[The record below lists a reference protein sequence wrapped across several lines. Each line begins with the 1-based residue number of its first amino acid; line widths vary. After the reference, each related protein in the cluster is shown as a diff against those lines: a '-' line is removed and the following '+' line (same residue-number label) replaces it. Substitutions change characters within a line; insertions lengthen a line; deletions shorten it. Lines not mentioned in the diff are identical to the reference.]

1 MTNNKT
7 RDFERLTK
15 EEYIEEYNCTYKAYD
30 EVLVD
35 YARERIHKILD
46 YNPNYSNNDIS
57 YIIQDSLDSKDIYAL
72 VLTDDGGDGMMIN
85 IFDNL
90 KSYNAFDWDF
100 SFDSNLF
107 YYLECGYEIKYMD
120 EVTHN
125 AILSELQYYYPHS
138 IQNVEG
144 VKRYIEYCGERNI
157 NTNELAKIEQN
168 EREFN
173 RIMIKNNNEVMKVP
187 EKEETTPIPK
197 TNKVYEH
204 KITKKEL
211 LEEFKAL
218 IKNNINCYSE
228 GYFISKPKRGYE
240 KEWNLEHARL
250 KVIDEIIKDEN
261 KLVLEQKNKEDRC
274 L

>member
-35 YARERIHKILD
+35 YAREKIHKILED
-46 YNPNYSNNDIS
+46 NPNYSNNDIS

-138 IQNVEG
+138 IDNIEG
-144 VKRYIEYCGERNI
+144 VKRYAEYCEENNI
-157 NTNELAKIEQN
+157 NVKELAKLEQN
-168 EREFN
+168 VKEFN
-173 RIMIKNNNEVMKVP
+173 RILISNNYEVMDIP
-187 EKEETTPIPK
+187 QIDEKPPK
-197 TNKVYEH
+197 TSKVYEH
-204 KITKKEL
+204 SITKKEL

-218 IKNNINCYSE
+218 IKNNISCYSE
-228 GYFISKPKRGYE
+228 GHFISKPKRGYE

>member
-35 YARERIHKILD
+35 YAREKIHKILEN
-46 YNPNYSNNDIS
+46 YPNYANNDIS

-72 VLTDDGGDGMMIN
+72 VLTDDGGDGMMVN

-120 EVTHN
+120 GVTHN

-138 IQNVEG
+138 IDNIEG
-144 VKRYIEYCGERNI
+144 VKRYVEYCTENNI
-157 NTNELAKIEQN
+157 NVQELAKLEKN
-168 EREFN
+168 VEEFN
-173 RIMIKNNNEVMKVP
+173 RILITNDYEVMKEP
-187 EKEETTPIPK
+187 EKEESLPK

-228 GYFISKPKRGYE
+228 GHFISKPKRGYE

-261 KLVLEQKNKEDRC
+261 KLILDKADKKDRC

>member
-1 MTNNKT
+1 MNNNKL

-15 EEYIEEYNCTYKAYD
+15 EDFIEEYNCTYKAYD

-35 YARERIHKILD
+35 YARERINKILD
-46 YNPNYSNNDIS
+46 NYPNYSNKAIS

-72 VLTDDGGDGMMIN
+72 VLTDDNGDGMMIN

-100 SFDSNLF
+100 SFDSDLF

-144 VKRYIEYCGERNI
+144 VKKYIEYCGERNI
-157 NTNELAKIEQN
+157 NANELAKIERN
-168 EREFN
+168 EKEFN
-173 RIMIKNNNEVMKVP
+173 SIVVKNNNEVMKLP
-187 EKEETTPIPK
+187 EKEEKMPK
-197 TNKVYEH
+197 TSKVYEQ

-218 IKNNINCYSE
+218 IKNNISCYSE

-261 KLVLEQKNKEDRC
+261 KLVLDQKNKEDRC